1 MVGMLRL
8 LLIPVLT
15 PTNAAAAASSSSI
28 RSFAAAAC
36 HQLKRKKEKNKKRRH
51 DVWQRWRSLSLQA
64 GTDKHVAV
72 AEKKIDSEKQQQCDF
87 QAAALDVSFPTYM
100 IWGANTGVGKTL
112 VSAGIF
118 SEFSPLSFLSPIPWF
133 FNIRFPEKWFP
144 SACNWGFWNGF
155 YPSNTLNP
163 KP

>member
-1 MVGMLRL
+1 MGFKVLKKHFKLVLGGEADFCFLSMVGMLRL

-15 PTNAAAAASSSSI
+15 PTNASSSSFI

-51 DVWQRWRSLSLQA
+51 DIWQRWRSLSLQA

-72 AEKKIDSEKQQQCDF
+72 EEKKIDSEKQQQCDF

-112 VSAGIF
+112 VSAGTF
-118 SEFSPLSFLSPIPWF
+118 SEFSPLSFLSPIP
-133 FNIRFPEKWFP
+133 
-144 SACNWGFWNGF
+144 
-155 YPSNTLNP
+155 
-163 KP
+163 

>member
-1 MVGMLRL
+1 LKKHFKLVLGGEADFCFLSTVGMLRL

-15 PTNAAAAASSSSI
+15 PTNAAAASSSSSSI

-51 DVWQRWRSLSLQA
+51 DIWQRWRSLSLQA

-72 AEKKIDSEKQQQCDF
+72 EEKKLDSEKQQQCDF

-112 VSAGIF
+112 VSADRSF
-118 SEFSPLSFLSPIPWF
+118 S
-133 FNIRFPEKWFP
+133 
-144 SACNWGFWNGF
+144 CNRM
-155 YPSNTLNP
+155 S
-163 KP
+163 